1 MKYAE
6 NLNSGYLKMFQLLS
20 SDFAEILMADL
31 DNWIKTVN
39 YSEVNLIFR
48 TKILGKQLSNI
59 CYWKYWNWNTVP

>member
-59 CYWKYWNWNTVP
+59 CYWKYWNWKTVP